1 MLAEQAVCADQQNRS
16 VMGIYVEYLDRAF
29 SFADLTKERK
39 KQLGR
44 IAELRQRRVLVIAAE
59 VKNRL
64 AGLSHEDLLAIG
76 DQLSN
81 DNGGDAIDIILE
93 TPGGSGEAAED
104 IVRLI
109 RDKFTSMGVIVPGTA
124 KSAGTILAMAGD
136 EILMN
141 DESAVGPIDAQIL
154 QKGKVFS
161 AHALLLGM
169 DQIKHEIEET
179 GHLNRIYI
187 PMLQNLSPGELQQAR
202 HAQEF
207 AVGLV
212 RKWLASY
219 KFKDWTRHTS
229 GEPVNDQ
236 EKHDRADEIATALSN
251 HSRWKTHGRSIKIS
265 DLHELG
271 LRVTNFDEDHDLADA
286 IRRYYILLRM
296 TFESNIF
303 KLFETPTSQIVR
315 YERGNITPPEVPT
328 DAKQAQLDQ
337 AVVKLTCKKCNTV
350 MTVQG
355 NLARQS
361 PLKAGH
367 LPFPASNTL
376 QCPTCGVAHDLIQAR
391 QQIEAQSKKLL
402 LTPSS

>member
-1 MLAEQAVCADQQNRS
+1 
-16 VMGIYVEYLDRAF
+16 
-29 SFADLTKERK
+29 
-39 KQLGR
+39 
-44 IAELRQRRVLVIAAE
+44 
-59 VKNRL
+59 
-64 AGLSHEDLLAIG
+64 
-76 DQLSN
+76 
-81 DNGGDAIDIILE
+81 
-93 TPGGSGEAAED
+93 
-104 IVRLI
+104 
-109 RDKFTSMGVIVPGTA
+109 
-124 KSAGTILAMAGD
+124 
-136 EILMN
+136 
-141 DESAVGPIDAQIL
+141 
-154 QKGKVFS
+154 
-161 AHALLLGM
+161 M

-355 NLARQS
+355 NLGRQV

-376 QCPTCGVAHDLIQAR
+376 QCPTCGVVHDLIQAR